1 MNRIYSRVAFLATLL
16 ALIVVMLGAYTRLSD
31 AGLGCPDWPGCYG
44 HLTVPNTPAE
54 IKQVAAKFPGQI
66 VEAPK
71 AWKEMVHRYVA
82 GTLGILILILAIW
95 GVMRRRENLQQP
107 VMLPIFLVLLVIF
120 QALLGM
126 WTVTWKVLPIVVSA
140 HLLGGLAIV
149 ALLWYL
155 KLATTPQQ
163 REYRI
168 QALGFK
174 PWAILG
180 LLILIAQIFLGA
192 WTSTTY
198 SALACHDFPYCHGS
212 LLPPLDLRQAFQL
225 FQPIGVNYEGGVL
238 ETPIRITIQMMHRY
252 GALLTALYLGILSLW
267 IVFAHKTEGLRGVAG
282 ILLLLLLLQILLGI
296 ANVMMNLPL
305 GTAVAHNGVAALLLM
320 TLVTLI
326 YKLKAPRQLRF

>member
-1 MNRIYSRVAFLATLL
+1 MNPGYSRLVFITTLL
-16 ALIVVMLGAYTRLSD
+16 ALLVVMLGAYTRLSD

-44 HLTVPNTPAE
+44 HLTVPETHEEISKAE
-54 IKQVAAKFPGQI
+54 QAFPGQV

-71 AWKEMVHRYVA
+71 AWKEMIHRYFA
-82 GTLGILILILAIW
+82 GTLGILIVILAIW
-95 GVMRRRENLQQP
+95 GIARKRNNPRQP
-107 VMLPIFLVLLVIF
+107 RILPIFLVLLVIF
-120 QALLGM
+120 QAALGM

-155 KLATTPQQ
+155 MLATRLQSEFSPA
-163 REYRI
+163 I
-168 QALGFK
+168 AVGFR

-180 LLILIAQIFLGA
+180 LLILIGQLFLGA

-212 LLPPLDLRQAFQL
+212 LFPTMDWRQAFGL

-238 ETPIRITIQMMHRY
+238 ETPVRVTIQMMHRY
-252 GALLTALYLGILSLW
+252 GAFVTGAYLGILAFCLMFSAK
-267 IVFAHKTEGLRGVAG
+267 VKGLRAIGAV
-282 ILLLLLLLQILLGI
+282 LLSVLLLQIFLGI
-296 ANVMMNLPL
+296 ANVVWLLPI

-320 TLVTLI
+320 VVVTLI
-326 YKLKAPRQLRF
+326 YKARGPVVLRF